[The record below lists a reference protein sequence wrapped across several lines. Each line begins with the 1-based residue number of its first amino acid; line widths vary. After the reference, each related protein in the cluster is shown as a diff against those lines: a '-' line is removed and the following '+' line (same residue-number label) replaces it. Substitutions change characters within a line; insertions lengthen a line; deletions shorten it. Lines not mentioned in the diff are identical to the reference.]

1 MTKIRFISFFI
12 VIFFFSCTDPDDLGL
27 EIQPGS
33 DRITISNIE
42 TQENFFTLSSVVDDS
57 VRTDQ
62 STLFL
67 LGAYS
72 DPVFG
77 ELNAGF
83 STQLL
88 LSESMVDF
96 GSSPKLDSAV
106 LSFAY
111 YQGSSSPN
119 TSYYG
124 DTLSYLN
131 IEVGMINET
140 LFSDSAYYSNQN
152 FNSSTILDHSFLPQ
166 PNTYVYVN
174 GDTIGAPLLTFRADQ
189 VGQYILDGSSDQL
202 ADNISFTEYL
212 GGLTIKA
219 SNINGSILYFNL
231 NDVKSKLTIFYNDTS
246 TFDLLMGSSAV
257 KVNHFENQHIVP
269 SDHKVVQS
277 MAGYKMKVNIDE
289 NSESYKSLIDTVKGS
304 IINGVF
310 LRFKAE
316 SSPFLPQHDQL
327 TLVRSESSLYLDD
340 LFEGYGH
347 FGGFLDESTNEYS
360 FNITKHFTKIVNDEL
375 PLEDLYLSRMPI
387 FETINANR
395 TIFTEEVELE
405 IIFTSF

>member
-1 MTKIRFISFFI
+1 MTKTPLISFFI

-33 DRITISNIE
+33 DRIIISNIE
-42 TQENFFTLSSVVDDS
+42 TQENFFSLSSVVDDS

-77 ELNAGF
+77 ELKAGF

-96 GSSPKLDSAV
+96 GSDPKLDSAV

-119 TSYYG
+119 TPYYG
-124 DTLSYLN
+124 DTSSYLN

-152 FNSSTILDHSFLPQ
+152 FNSSTILDYSFLPQ
-166 PNTYVYVN
+166 PNTYVYNN

-202 ADNISFTEYL
+202 VDNISFTEYL

-231 NDVKSKLTIFYNDTS
+231 NDIKSKLTIFYNDTS
-246 TFDLLMGSSAV
+246 TFDLLMGSAAV
-257 KVNHFENQHIVP
+257 KVNHFENQHLVP
-269 SDHKVVQS
+269 SDHRVVQS

-289 NSESYKSLIDTVKGS
+289 NSESYKSLMDTVKGS
-304 IINGVF
+304 IINRVLLNF
-310 LRFKAE
+310 YAE
-316 SSPFLPQHDQL
+316 PSPFLPQHDQL

-340 LFEGYGH
+340 LFEGYAH
-347 FGGFLDESTNEYS
+347 FGGFLEEDNKYS
-360 FNITKHFTKIVNDEL
+360 FNITKHFTKIVNEEL

>member
-1 MTKIRFISFFI
+1 MTKTPLISFFI

-33 DRITISNIE
+33 DRIIISNIE
-42 TQENFFTLSSVVDDS
+42 TQENFFSLSSVVDDS

-77 ELNAGF
+77 ELKAGF

-96 GSSPKLDSAV
+96 GSDPKLDSAV

-119 TSYYG
+119 TPYYG
-124 DTLSYLN
+124 DTSSYLN

-152 FNSSTILDHSFLPQ
+152 FNSSTILDYSFLPQ
-166 PNTYVYVN
+166 PNTYVYNN

-202 ADNISFTEYL
+202 VDNISFTEYL

-231 NDVKSKLTIFYNDTS
+231 NDIKSKLTIFYNDTS
-246 TFDLLMGSSAV
+246 TFDLLMGSAAV
-257 KVNHFENQHIVP
+257 KVNHFENQHLVP
-269 SDHKVVQS
+269 SDHRVVQS

-289 NSESYKSLIDTVKGS
+289 NSESYKSLMDTVKGS
-304 IINGVF
+304 IINRVLLNF
-310 LRFKAE
+310 YAE
-316 SSPFLPQHDQL
+316 PSPFLPQHDQL

-340 LFEGYGH
+340 LFEGYAH
-347 FGGFLDESTNEYS
+347 FGGFLEEDNKYS
-360 FNITKHFTKIVNDEL
+360 FNITKHFTKIVNEEL

-405 IIFTSF
+405 IIFTRF

>member
-1 MTKIRFISFFI
+1 MTKTPLISFFI

-33 DRITISNIE
+33 DRIIISNIE

-77 ELNAGF
+77 ELKAGF

-96 GSSPKLDSAV
+96 GSDPKLDSAV

-119 TSYYG
+119 TPYYG
-124 DTLSYLN
+124 DTSSYLN

-152 FNSSTILDHSFLPQ
+152 FNSSTILDYSFLPQ
-166 PNTYVYVN
+166 PNTHVYNN

-202 ADNISFTEYL
+202 VDNISFTEYL

-231 NDVKSKLTIFYNDTS
+231 NDIESKLTIFYNDTL

-257 KVNHFENQHIVP
+257 KVNHFENQHVVP
-269 SDHKVVQS
+269 GDYRVVQS

-289 NSESYKSLIDTVKGS
+289 NSESYKSLMDTVKGS
-304 IINGVF
+304 IINRVLLNF
-310 LRFKAE
+310 YAE
-316 SSPFLPQHDQL
+316 PSPFLPQHDQL

-340 LFEGYGH
+340 LFEGYAH
-347 FGGFLDESTNEYS
+347 FGGFLEEDNKYS
-360 FNITKHFTKIVNDEL
+360 FNITKHFTKIVNEEL

>member
-1 MTKIRFISFFI
+1 
-12 VIFFFSCTDPDDLGL
+12 
-27 EIQPGS
+27 
-33 DRITISNIE
+33 
-42 TQENFFTLSSVVDDS
+42 
-57 VRTDQ
+57 
-62 STLFL
+62 
-67 LGAYS
+67 
-72 DPVFG
+72 
-77 ELNAGF
+77 
-83 STQLL
+83 
-88 LSESMVDF
+88 
-96 GSSPKLDSAV
+96 
-106 LSFAY
+106 
-111 YQGSSSPN
+111 
-119 TSYYG
+119 
-124 DTLSYLN
+124 
-131 IEVGMINET
+131 
-140 LFSDSAYYSNQN
+140 
-152 FNSSTILDHSFLPQ
+152 
-166 PNTYVYVN
+166 
-174 GDTIGAPLLTFRADQ
+174 
-189 VGQYILDGSSDQL
+189 
-202 ADNISFTEYL
+202 
-212 GGLTIKA
+212 
-219 SNINGSILYFNL
+219 
-231 NDVKSKLTIFYNDTS
+231 
-246 TFDLLMGSSAV
+246 MGSSAV
-257 KVNHFENQHIVP
+257 KVNHFENQHVVP

>member
-1 MTKIRFISFFI
+1 MTKTRFISFFI

-42 TQENFFTLSSVVDDS
+42 TQENIFTLSSVVDDS

-72 DPVFG
+72 DPIFG
-77 ELNAGF
+77 ELKAGF

-96 GSSPKLDSAV
+96 GSNPKLDSAV

-111 YQGSSSPN
+111 YSGTSSPN

-124 DTLSYLN
+124 DTSSYLN

-152 FNSSTILDHSFLPQ
+152 FNSSTILDYSFLPQ
-166 PNTYVYVN
+166 PNTNVYIN

-202 ADNISFTEYL
+202 VDNISFTEYL
-212 GGLTIKA
+212 GGLKIKA

-246 TFDLLMGSSAV
+246 TFELLMGTAAV
-257 KVNHFENQHIVP
+257 KVNHFENQHVVP
-269 SDHKVVQS
+269 SDYRVVQS

-289 NSESYKSLIDTVKGS
+289 NSESYKSLMDTVKGS
-304 IINGVF
+304 VINRVLLNF
-310 LRFKAE
+310 YAE

-347 FGGFLDESTNEYS
+347 FGGLLEEDNKYS
-360 FNITKHFTKIVNDEL
+360 FNITKHFTKIVNEEL

>member
-1 MTKIRFISFFI
+1 MTKTPLISFFI
-12 VIFFFSCTDPDDLGL
+12 VIFFFSCTKPDDLGL

-33 DRITISNIE
+33 DRIIISNIE

-77 ELNAGF
+77 ELKAGF

-96 GSSPKLDSAV
+96 GSDPKLDSAV

-119 TSYYG
+119 TPYYG
-124 DTLSYLN
+124 DTSSYLN

-152 FNSSTILDHSFLPQ
+152 FNSSTILDYSFLPQ
-166 PNTYVYVN
+166 PNTYVYNN

-202 ADNISFTEYL
+202 VDNISFTEYL

-231 NDVKSKLTIFYNDTS
+231 NDIESKLTIFYNDTS

-257 KVNHFENQHIVP
+257 KVNHFENQHVVP

-304 IINGVF
+304 TINGVF

-360 FNITKHFTKIVNDEL
+360 FNITKHFTKIVNNEL